1 MDIIT
6 VMLQVINIP
15 ATLCGVAA
23 VQLFKFF
30 TPGPLDGER
39 SLETMPGKI
48 WDRLLPFVAP
58 VTAIAATI
66 GMEWYTVHPEIGR
79 AGIIPADIVR
89 GLLSGLASDYALRIY
104 YKTIKGI

>member
-1 MDIIT
+1 MDIFT
-6 VMLQVINIP
+6 VLLQVINVP

-23 VQLFKFF
+23 VQLFKYLS
-30 TPGPLDGER
+30 PGPVEGER

-48 WDRLLPFVAP
+48 WDRILPFVSP
-58 VTAIAATI
+58 TVAIAATI
-66 GMEWYTVHPEIGR
+66 GMEWYTVHPEIGKK
-79 AGIIPADIVR
+79 GIIPADIVR